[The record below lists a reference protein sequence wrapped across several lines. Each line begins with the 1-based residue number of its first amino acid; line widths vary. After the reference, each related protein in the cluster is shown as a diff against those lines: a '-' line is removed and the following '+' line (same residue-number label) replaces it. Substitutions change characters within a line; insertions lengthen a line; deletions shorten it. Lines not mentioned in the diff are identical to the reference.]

1 MLENA
6 ASKSDRWYDLIHR
19 VLLVSLVVWRPLM
32 GGIPP
37 EMDHAVW
44 MLLPLAGL
52 ALCAWEI
59 FGGRREGIRLS
70 LRALALAIPLLLLL
84 VFAAMRASEQ
94 MHAWRAWTALAGIG
108 LAALYAQQVIGGRER
123 LMLGALATSLT
134 ILLICALVQ
143 HGYVFPQLQERAKQ
157 GEFFGFTGSLQQ
169 AITNRLQTGGI
180 YGPFTLANGLAAA
193 LALLSIPLLGALWAT
208 RKISWSSAVVALILM
223 ASVLAWWLTGAKGV
237 IAGGLVATGII
248 VLRRLSWRWRLISL
262 GVGLPLV
269 AMLLF
274 HPPQS
279 VRASAEVR
287 IAYTKA
293 ATSLI
298 VKSPFTGLGTRAY
311 EHLAPSQLQ
320 PEDERSTFAHNSWL
334 EIACSAGMPAALL
347 AAMLML
353 GWMLLPLHSKKPVK
367 PWNAEDAQPL
377 LIVPLIMLY
386 AVLCGT
392 LLSDNL
398 IFWPGVKVESPLAM
412 TMVWGALLGL
422 LGGAVGAVATRLAPP
437 PPWALL
443 VTLGAF
449 CLSTLLDFHFEE
461 TSLLGVALLIAAWIG
476 SQDGNHRVVK
486 RGALVLTGL
495 LTFVCL
501 LVIVVGFALAY
512 LHSTRE
518 SALGESA
525 RLRKGLAQIDLK
537 RKENL
542 SQEESRHFRNLAKDV
557 EESLDQSLE
566 AGYRLMQI
574 WPQDLRQWTDLML
587 VDPNIT
593 RHNEQM
599 NLLMNLLMATGR
611 TRPAT
616 WQAASLFAVEQ
627 ERWDDAVNAAE
638 RYSAYYRWNLQRRLE
653 LLKILR
659 LAQEKDPDPKKREA
673 WKERAEEV
681 RMGIIEDDPKVGYQN
696 HLSKPIDVLDPPRK
710 PTESTTIPPMRGAGS
725 DNR

>member
-1 MLENA
+1 MPEIA
-6 ASKSDRWYDLIHR
+6 ALKSDRWYDLIHR
-19 VLLVSLVVWRPLM
+19 ILLVSLVVWRPLM

-37 EMDHAVW
+37 ELDHAVW

-52 ALCAWEI
+52 ALCTWEL
-59 FGGRREGIRLS
+59 FQGRREGIRLS

-84 VFAAMRASEQ
+84 VFAALRASEQ
-94 MHAWRAWTALAGIG
+94 MQAWRAWTALAGIG

-134 ILLICALVQ
+134 ILLTCAFVQ
-143 HGYVFPQLQERAKQ
+143 YGYVFPLLQERAKQ
-157 GEFFGFTGSLQQ
+157 GAFFGFAGSLQQ

-180 YGPFTLANGLAAA
+180 YGPYTLANGLAVA
-193 LALLSIPLLGALWAT
+193 LALLSLPLLSALWAS
-208 RKISWSSAVVALILM
+208 RKISWSAAVLVLLLI
-223 ASVLAWWLTGAKGV
+223 ASVLAWWMTGAKGI
-237 IAGGLVATGII
+237 IAGGLLATGII

-262 GVGLPLV
+262 GVGIPLIAALV
-269 AMLLF
+269 L
-274 HPPQS
+274 HPPQGI
-279 VRASAEVR
+279 RASAEVR

-298 VKSPFTGLGTRAY
+298 MKSPFTGLGTRAY

-320 PEDERSTFAHNSWL
+320 PEDERSSFAHNSWL
-334 EIACSAGMPAALL
+334 EIACSAGLPAALL

-367 PWNAEDAQPL
+367 SWNAEDAQPL

-398 IFWPGVKVESPLAM
+398 IFWPGVKAESPLVM

-422 LGGAVGAVATRLAPP
+422 LGGAVGAVATRLSPP
-437 PPWALL
+437 PPWVLL
-443 VTLGAF
+443 ITLGAF
-449 CLSTLLDFHFEE
+449 CLSTLLDFHLEE
-461 TSLLGVALLIAAWIG
+461 TSLVGLALLIAAWIG
-476 SQDGNHRVVK
+476 SQDGNHRLVK
-486 RGALVLTGL
+486 RGAVVMSTCLTLG
-495 LTFVCL
+495 CL
-501 LVIVVGFALAY
+501 LVIVAGFALTY
-512 LHSTRE
+512 LHSSRE
-518 SALGESA
+518 SALGECSW
-525 RLRKGLAQIDLK
+525 LRKELTYIEMK

-542 SQEESRHFRNLAKDV
+542 SEKDSRHLRERATTFKKN
-557 EESLDQSLE
+557 LDQSLE

-587 VDPNIT
+587 IDPDIT
-593 RHNEQM
+593 RHNLQM
-599 NLLMNLLMATGR
+599 DKLLATGR
-611 TRPAT
+611 TRPVT
-616 WQAASLFAVEQ
+616 WQAAGLFAVEQ

-638 RYSAYYRWNLQRRLE
+638 RYSAYYRWNLQRRVE

-659 LAQEKDPDPKKREA
+659 LAQDKDPDPKKREY
-673 WKERAEEV
+673 WKERAEEI

-710 PTESTTIPPMRGAGS
+710 PDAATTPLLRGAGS